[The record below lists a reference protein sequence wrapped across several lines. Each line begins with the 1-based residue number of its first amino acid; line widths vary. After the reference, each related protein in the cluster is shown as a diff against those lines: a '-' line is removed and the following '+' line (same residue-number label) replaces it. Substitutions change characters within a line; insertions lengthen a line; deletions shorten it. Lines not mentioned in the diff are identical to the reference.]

1 MTYKIINNEL
11 FIARRVILKGYEK
24 DILEIL
30 LKKQHD
36 VSLVKICNELGLKPV
51 FAKEIIESLKKKVD
65 YNWLISSN
73 NVKGW
78 IYYRIKPRKD

>member
-11 FIARRVILKGYEK
+11 FIARRVVLKGYEK

-30 LKKQHD
+30 LEKQHD

-65 YNWLISSN
+65 YNWLISVQDTN
-73 NVKGW
+73 GW
-78 IYYRIKPRKD
+78 LYYRIKPRKD

>member
-11 FIARRVILKGYEK
+11 FIARRVILNGYEK

-30 LKKQHD
+30 LEKQHD

-51 FAKEIIESLKKKVD
+51 FAKEIIENLKKKVD
-65 YNWLISSN
+65 YNWLISVQDTN
-73 NVKGW
+73 GW
-78 IYYRIKPRKD
+78 LYYRIKPRKD